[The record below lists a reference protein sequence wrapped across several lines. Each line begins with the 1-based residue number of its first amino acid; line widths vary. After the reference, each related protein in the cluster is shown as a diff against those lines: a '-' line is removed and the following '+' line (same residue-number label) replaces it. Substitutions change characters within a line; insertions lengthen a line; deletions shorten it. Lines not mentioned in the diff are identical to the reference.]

1 MGPGTGRP
9 HTSRMRYVHARYCRR
24 HARAPGPEV
33 VVPLHRCSAAYSSGG
48 QDETSNVAGAA
59 AKDPRP
65 SRGQRKD
72 MSSTGSATSTKTI
85 RYVCVTTKQY
95 KSQSALKSELKQ
107 IIQINA
113 CSKPGAWGMKL
124 LSKMGIYIPK
134 AEEK

>member
-1 MGPGTGRP
+1 
-9 HTSRMRYVHARYCRR
+9 
-24 HARAPGPEV
+24 
-33 VVPLHRCSAAYSSGG
+33 
-48 QDETSNVAGAA
+48 VAGAA

-124 LSKMGIYIPK
+124 LSKMGIYIYLRLRRSKPTRSSNTAPRNRISSSSSAVGK
-134 AEEK
+134 PRTSPSIGYN